1 MIKKH
6 LLKTKVD
13 ENNNTVVQTN
23 ATKKSNSSDILR
35 QTNLSN
41 RDKEL
46 CSTSIIRIYMTVCTQ
61 IPLLQSSGWD
71 EFASELSVFATK

>member
-23 ATKKSNSSDILR
+23 ATKKSNSKTSPVTSYGK
-35 QTNLSN
+35 QSN

-46 CSTSIIRIYMTVCTQ
+46 GTRSIIRIYMTVCTQ
-61 IPLLQSSGWD
+61 IPLLQSSG
-71 EFASELSVFATK
+71 

>member
-23 ATKKSNSSDILR
+23 ATKKSNSKTSPNFTSDILW
-35 QTNLSN
+35 QTNLKQQGQ
-41 RDKEL
+41 R
-46 CSTSIIRIYMTVCTQ
+46 TRY
-61 IPLLQSSGWD
+61 
-71 EFASELSVFATK
+71 